1 MSRLPNVGTKTDKT
15 WSARVS
21 RGEAVERF
29 LEAAISL
36 IDQKPITDISVQ
48 EIADTAGLNHGYVF
62 RYFGTRI
69 DLLIAV
75 TEELAQRAKAV
86 TLAEAQKREVDS
98 SKVARMDL
106 TLLATGQEFRQKRMR
121 VVMYLMSCGVDAKI
135 FGPESKLVSM
145 QMADELQKLGISR
158 RTAEALALRS
168 GVLVFASNF
177 LNEAFGLTQQD
188 IEDGQKISL
197 NEIALA
203 REIQQALGWNE

>member
-1 MSRLPNVGTKTDKT
+1 MPTESDKS
-15 WSARVS
+15 WKSRVS
-21 RGEAVERF
+21 RAEAVQRF

-36 IDQKPITDISVQ
+36 IDQKPIPDISVQ

-86 TLAEAQKREVDS
+86 TLAEAQKREVES

-106 TLLATGQEFRQKRMR
+106 TLLAAGQEFRQKRMR
-121 VVMYLMSCGVDAKI
+121 IVMYLMSCGVDAKI
-135 FGPESKLVSM
+135 FGPETRLVSM

-177 LNEAFGLTQQD
+177 LAEAFGLTQQD

-197 NEIALA
+197 REIAQA
-203 REIQQALGWNE
+203 RDIQQALGWDE

>member
-1 MSRLPNVGTKTDKT
+1 MQADSNKSWK
-15 WSARVS
+15 SRVS
-21 RGEAVERF
+21 RAEAVQRF
-29 LEAAISL
+29 LAAAISL
-36 IDQKPITDISVQ
+36 LDQKPIPDISIQ

-86 TLAEAQKREVDS
+86 TLAEAQKREVES

-121 VVMYLMSCGVDAKI
+121 VVMYLISCGVDAKI
-135 FGPESKLVSM
+135 FGPETRLVSM

>member
-1 MSRLPNVGTKTDKT
+1 VPTESDKS
-15 WSARVS
+15 WKSRVS
-21 RGEAVERF
+21 RAEAVQRF

-36 IDQKPITDISVQ
+36 IDQKPIPDISVQ

-86 TLAEAQKREVDS
+86 TLAEAQKREIES

-106 TLLATGQEFRQKRMR
+106 TLIATGQEFRQKRMR

-135 FGPESKLVSM
+135 FGPESRLVSM
-145 QMADELQKLGISR
+145 QMADELQKLGITR

-177 LNEAFGLTQQD
+177 LTEAFGLTLQD

-197 NEIALA
+197 HEIAQA
-203 REIQQALGWNE
+203 RDIQQALGWDE

>member
-1 MSRLPNVGTKTDKT
+1 MTRLAKVPTESDKS
-15 WSARVS
+15 WKSRVS
-21 RGEAVERF
+21 RAEAVQRF

-36 IDQKPITDISVQ
+36 IDQKPIPDISVQ

-86 TLAEAQKREVDS
+86 TLAEAQKREIES

-106 TLLATGQEFRQKRMR
+106 TLIATGQEFRQKRMR

-135 FGPESKLVSM
+135 FGPESRLVSM
-145 QMADELQKLGISR
+145 QMADELQKLGITR

-177 LNEAFGLTQQD
+177 LTEAFGLTLQD

-197 NEIALA
+197 HEIAQA
-203 REIQQALGWNE
+203 RDIQQALGWDE

>member
-1 MSRLPNVGTKTDKT
+1 MTRLAEVQADSNKSWK
-15 WSARVS
+15 SRVS
-21 RGEAVERF
+21 RAEAVQRF
-29 LEAAISL
+29 LAAAISL
-36 IDQKPITDISVQ
+36 LDQKPIPDISIQ

-86 TLAEAQKREVDS
+86 TLAEAQKREVES

-121 VVMYLMSCGVDAKI
+121 VVMYLISCGVDARI
-135 FGPESKLVSM
+135 FGPETRLVSM

>member
-1 MSRLPNVGTKTDKT
+1 MTRLAKVPSDSEKSWKT
-15 WSARVS
+15 RVS
-21 RGEAVERF
+21 RAEAVQRF
-29 LEAAISL
+29 LDAAISL

-75 TEELAQRAKAV
+75 TEELARRAKAV
-86 TLAEAQKREVDS
+86 TLVEAQKREVES
-98 SKVARMDL
+98 SKIARMDL

-121 VVMYLMSCGVDAKI
+121 VVMYLISCGVDAKI
-135 FGPESKLVSM
+135 FGPETRLVSM

-177 LNEAFGLTQQD
+177 LTEAFGLSEQD
-188 IEDGQKISL
+188 VQDGLQLSL
-197 NEIALA
+197 NEIANA
-203 REIQQALGWNE
+203 KATEKALGWNE

>member
-1 MSRLPNVGTKTDKT
+1 MTRLAKVPSDSEKSWKT
-15 WSARVS
+15 RVS
-21 RGEAVERF
+21 RAEAVQRF
-29 LEAAISL
+29 LDAAISL

-75 TEELAQRAKAV
+75 TEELARRAKAV
-86 TLAEAQKREVDS
+86 TLAEAQKREVES
-98 SKVARMDL
+98 SKIARMDL

-121 VVMYLMSCGVDAKI
+121 VVMYLISCGVDAKI
-135 FGPESKLVSM
+135 FGPETRLVSM

-177 LNEAFGLTQQD
+177 LTEAFGLSEQD
-188 IEDGQKISL
+188 VQDGLQLSL
-197 NEIALA
+197 NEIANA
-203 REIQQALGWNE
+203 KATEKALGWNE

>member
-1 MSRLPNVGTKTDKT
+1 MPTDSDKS
-15 WSARVS
+15 WKSRVS
-21 RGEAVERF
+21 RAEAVQRF

-36 IDQKPITDISVQ
+36 IDQKPISDISVQ

-75 TEELAQRAKAV
+75 TEELARRAKAV
-86 TLAEAQKREVDS
+86 TLAESQKREIES

-106 TLLATGQEFRQKRMR
+106 TLLATGQQFRQMRMR
-121 VVMYLMSCGVDAKI
+121 VVMYLISCGVDAKI
-135 FGPESKLVSM
+135 FGPETRLVSM

-168 GVLVFASNF
+168 SILIFGSNF
-177 LNEAFGLTQQD
+177 LSDAFGLTQQD
-188 IEDGQKISL
+188 IEDGQRVSL
-197 NEIALA
+197 NEIAQA
-203 REIQQALGWNE
+203 RDIEKVLGWGK

>member
-1 MSRLPNVGTKTDKT
+1 MQADSNKSWK
-15 WSARVS
+15 SRVS
-21 RGEAVERF
+21 RAEAVQRF
-29 LEAAISL
+29 LAAAISL
-36 IDQKPITDISVQ
+36 LDQKPIPDISIQ

-86 TLAEAQKREVDS
+86 TLAEAQKREVES

-121 VVMYLMSCGVDAKI
+121 VVMYLISCGVDAKI
-135 FGPESKLVSM
+135 FGPESRLVSM
-145 QMADELQKLGISR
+145 QMADELQKLGITR

-197 NEIALA
+197 NEIAQA
-203 REIQQALGWNE
+203 RDIEKVLGWDE

>member
-1 MSRLPNVGTKTDKT
+1 MTRLAKVPTDSDKS
-15 WSARVS
+15 WKSRVS
-21 RGEAVERF
+21 RAEAVQRF

-36 IDQKPITDISVQ
+36 IDQKPISDISVQ

-75 TEELAQRAKAV
+75 TEELARRAKAV
-86 TLAEAQKREVDS
+86 TLAESQKREIEL

-106 TLLATGQEFRQKRMR
+106 TLLATGQQFRQMRMR
-121 VVMYLMSCGVDAKI
+121 VVMYLISCGVDAKI
-135 FGPESKLVSM
+135 FGPETRLVSM

-168 GVLVFASNF
+168 SILIFASNF
-177 LNEAFGLTQQD
+177 LSDAFGLTQQD
-188 IEDGQKISL
+188 IEDGQRVSL
-197 NEIALA
+197 NEIA
-203 REIQQALGWNE
+203 QASDIEKVLGWDE

>member
-1 MSRLPNVGTKTDKT
+1 MPTESDKS
-15 WSARVS
+15 WKSRVS
-21 RGEAVERF
+21 RAEAVQRF

-36 IDQKPITDISVQ
+36 IDQKPIPDISVQ

-86 TLAEAQKREVDS
+86 TLAEAQKREIES

-106 TLLATGQEFRQKRMR
+106 TLIATGQEFRQKRMR

-135 FGPESKLVSM
+135 FGPESRLVSM
-145 QMADELQKLGISR
+145 QMADELQKLGITR

-177 LNEAFGLTQQD
+177 LTEAFGLTLQD

-197 NEIALA
+197 HEIAQA
-203 REIQQALGWNE
+203 RDIQQALGWDE

>member
-1 MSRLPNVGTKTDKT
+1 MTRLAKVPTDSDKS
-15 WSARVS
+15 WKSRVS
-21 RGEAVERF
+21 RAEAVQRF

-36 IDQKPITDISVQ
+36 IDQKPISDISVQ

-75 TEELAQRAKAV
+75 TEELARRAKAV
-86 TLAEAQKREVDS
+86 TLAESQKREIEL

-106 TLLATGQEFRQKRMR
+106 TLLATGQQFRQMRMR
-121 VVMYLMSCGVDAKI
+121 VVMYLISCGVDPKI
-135 FGPESKLVSM
+135 FGPETRLVSM

-168 GVLVFASNF
+168 SILIFASNF
-177 LNEAFGLTQQD
+177 LSDAFGLTQQD
-188 IEDGQKISL
+188 IEDGQRVSL
-197 NEIALA
+197 NEIAQA
-203 REIQQALGWNE
+203 RDIEKVLGWDE

>member
-1 MSRLPNVGTKTDKT
+1 VTRLAKVPTESDKS
-15 WSARVS
+15 WKSRVS
-21 RGEAVERF
+21 RAEAVQRF

-36 IDQKPITDISVQ
+36 IDQKPIPDISVQ

-86 TLAEAQKREVDS
+86 TLAEAQKREIES

-106 TLLATGQEFRQKRMR
+106 TLIATGQEFRQKRMR

-135 FGPESKLVSM
+135 FGPESRLVSM
-145 QMADELQKLGISR
+145 QMADELQKLGITR

-177 LNEAFGLTQQD
+177 LTEAFGLTLQD

-197 NEIALA
+197 HEIAQA
-203 REIQQALGWNE
+203 RDIQQALGWDE

>member
-1 MSRLPNVGTKTDKT
+1 
-15 WSARVS
+15 
-21 RGEAVERF
+21 
-29 LEAAISL
+29 
-36 IDQKPITDISVQ
+36 
-48 EIADTAGLNHGYVF
+48 LNHGYVF

-86 TLAEAQKREVDS
+86 TLAEAQKREVES

-121 VVMYLMSCGVDAKI
+121 VVMYLISCGVDAKI
-135 FGPESKLVSM
+135 FGPETRLVSM

-197 NEIALA
+197 NEIAQA
-203 REIQQALGWNE
+203 RDIEKVLGWDE

>member
-1 MSRLPNVGTKTDKT
+1 MTRLAKVPTDPDKS
-15 WSARVS
+15 WKSRVS
-21 RGEAVERF
+21 RADAVQRF
-29 LEAAISL
+29 LDATISL

-69 DLLIAV
+69 DLLMAV
-75 TEELAQRAKAV
+75 TEELARRAKAV
-86 TLAEAQKREVDS
+86 TLAEAQKREVES
-98 SKVARMDL
+98 SKIARMDL

-121 VVMYLMSCGVDAKI
+121 VVMYLISCGVDAKI
-135 FGPESKLVSM
+135 FGPETRLVSM

-177 LNEAFGLTQQD
+177 LTEAFGLSEQD
-188 IEDGQKISL
+188 VQDGLQLSL
-197 NEIALA
+197 NEIANA
-203 REIQQALGWNE
+203 KATEKALGWNE

>member
-1 MSRLPNVGTKTDKT
+1 MSR
-15 WSARVS
+15 A
-21 RGEAVERF
+21 EAVQRF

-36 IDQKPITDISVQ
+36 IDQKPISDISVQ

-75 TEELAQRAKAV
+75 TEELARRAKAV
-86 TLAEAQKREVDS
+86 TLAESQKREIEL

-106 TLLATGQEFRQKRMR
+106 TLLATGQQFRQMRMR
-121 VVMYLMSCGVDAKI
+121 VVMYLISCGVDAKI
-135 FGPESKLVSM
+135 FGPETRLVSM

-168 GVLVFASNF
+168 SILIFASNF
-177 LNEAFGLTQQD
+177 LSDAFGLTQQD
-188 IEDGQKISL
+188 IEDGQRVSL
-197 NEIALA
+197 NEIA
-203 REIQQALGWNE
+203 QASDIEKVLGWDE

>member
-15 WSARVS
+15 WSARVT
-21 RGEAVERF
+21 RAEAVQRF
-29 LEAAISL
+29 LAATISL
-36 IDQKPITDISVQ
+36 IDQKPIPDISIQ
-48 EIADTAGLNHGYVF
+48 EIADIAGLNHGYVF

-86 TLAEAQKREVDS
+86 TLAEAQKREVES

-121 VVMYLMSCGVDAKI
+121 VVMYLISCGVDAKI
-135 FGPESKLVSM
+135 FGPETRLVSM

-197 NEIALA
+197 NEIAQA
-203 REIQQALGWNE
+203 RDIEKVLGWDE